1 MISKSSQDSVSPR
14 TKRHSMVD
22 DMMMKH
28 NGNSFKADMR
38 TFSTILPKLTK
49 VRSNIS
55 ENIEEFDP
63 VTAH

>member
-1 MISKSSQDSVSPR
+1 
-14 TKRHSMVD
+14 MVD